1 MRGRQSICAL
11 TALVFFGCS
20 GGSKDQDGGPG
31 GEKGPGADIGVGNQ
45 GGPCY
50 PNDTCNAWLT
60 CQNGICVKPGDDDA
74 GADSFPGD
82 WMVPDKMVVDAPPGA
97 CAPGKD
103 SDGDGIGDI
112 DEGCLLKLDSDS
124 DGAPNYLDTD
134 SDNDGIPDSVEGAT
148 DTDKDGYPDYV
159 DLDSDN
165 DGLADKLEDLNGDG
179 HLGCCRDTC
188 GQSIPGCPAG
198 QCGAGQTC
206 DPGGK
211 CTPPAHLACSKGESS
226 PKKKDTFGFGTD
238 KNLGNTICSPKSPTN
253 PDGRKPIQ
261 LRKST
266 AGDWQVALE
275 VASKYSDLQISGA
288 AAKEAAAA
296 IDDDGAATEVAGFVL
311 SRPLTAGLPTV
322 QDEQTALMGA
332 INTTPPGGSA
342 VVTVVGSGIQG
353 KTHDGFDAIR
363 GTYLSLNVSSPAT
376 VSVIRNELVA
386 TLLGKSPSALSNLPA
401 PFGGS
406 HSELV
411 IRLATVRRSDRLLV
425 MGAVAGKNNYAD
437 VNRSTGFVVD
447 DLSGGTAL
455 AKGSAKV
462 SAECDGNQIDALPKA
477 DIIWVVDESGSME
490 DNRQDIVNNANN
502 FFSRA
507 LASGLDFRMGVTNV
521 CDPGGS
527 HKSAVG
533 KFCSKV
539 SSNTNDDGGV
549 DRFLLPGEQ
558 TIFSSCIKNPPGY
571 EGGSEYGLVN
581 AMEAV
586 KHHLPRAANSPAQ
599 IRTDA
604 KLVIIVVTDEIPQS
618 LTTVIGSYT
627 EYKKCTLA
635 PATQTAVD
643 TVLQPYLQLFTGATN
658 PGAQAIFNVI
668 GGTCNNAC
676 NADVAHGYKELAQ
689 QLGGQIADV
698 CQKSLGASLQVMID
712 GVVGAASPVKLTH
725 VPITTSMT
733 ATLDGQVIK
742 RSRKSGFV
750 YAAASNTLAFINV
763 KYGKGSVVIASYSRW
778 Q

>member
-1 MRGRQSICAL
+1 MWGREWICAL
-11 TALVFFGCS
+11 AALVFCGCS

-31 GEKGPGADIGVGNQ
+31 GEKGPGADIGVGSQ

-50 PNDTCNAWLT
+50 PNDTCNASLV
-60 CQNGICVKPGDDDA
+60 CRNGICVKPSVDA
-74 GADSFPGD
+74 GADTFPRD
-82 WMVPDKMVVDAPPGA
+82 WTVPDKMVVDAPPGA

-103 SDGDGIGDI
+103 SDGDGLGDL

-124 DGAPNYLDTD
+124 DGAPNYLDPD
-134 SDNDGIPDSVEGAT
+134 SDNDGIPDAVEGAT

-165 DGLADKLEDLNGDG
+165 DGLADALEDQNGDG
-179 HLGCCRDTC
+179 YLGCCRDTC

-206 DPGGK
+206 GASGK
-211 CTPPAHLACSKGESS
+211 CTPPAHLACSRGESS
-226 PKKKDTFGFGTD
+226 PTQKDTFGLGTD

-261 LRKST
+261 LRQSA

-275 VASKYSDLQISGA
+275 VSSKYSDLKVAGA

-296 IDDDGAATEVAGFVL
+296 IDDDDSATEVAGFVL
-311 SRPLTAGLPTV
+311 SKPLTPGLSTV
-322 QDEQTALMGA
+322 QQEQTSLMGA
-332 INTTPPGGSA
+332 INTTPPGGA
-342 VVTVVGSGIQG
+342 TVTVVGSGIQG
-353 KTHDGFDAIR
+353 KTHDGLDAIR
-363 GTYLSLNVSSPAT
+363 GTYLSVNVSSPAM

-401 PFGGS
+401 SFGSS

-411 IRLATVRRSDRLLV
+411 MRLATVRRSDRLLV
-425 MGAVAGKNNYAD
+425 MGAVASKNNYDD
-437 VNRSTGFVVD
+437 VNRSTSFVVD

-455 AKGSAKV
+455 AKAGTQV

-477 DIIWVVDESGSME
+477 DIVWVVDESGSMD

-521 CDPGGS
+521 CDPQGTY
-527 HKSAVG
+527 KSVVG

-539 SSNTNDDGGV
+539 SSDSTDDGGT

-558 TIFSSCIKNPPGY
+558 TLFSACIKNPPGY

-586 KHHLPRAANSPAQ
+586 KRHLPRTASSPAK
-599 IRTDA
+599 IRPDA
-604 KLVIIVVTDEIPQS
+604 KLVIIVVTDEVPQS
-618 LTTVIGSYT
+618 LTTVIGDYT
-627 EYKKCTLA
+627 KYQLCTLDA
-635 PATQTAVD
+635 ATQANVSTA
-643 TVLQPYLQLFTGATN
+643 LQPYMQLFTGAST

-668 GGTCNNAC
+668 GGTCNNSC
-676 NADVAHGYKELAQ
+676 SADVAHGYRELAQ
-689 QLGGQIADV
+689 QLNGQIADV

-733 ATLDGQVIK
+733 ATLDGQVIQ

-763 KYGKGSVVIASYSRW
+763 NYGKGSVVIASYSRW